1 MVVPNFPPN
10 LNSSVLRDRYV
21 GVSLVGRTLEV
32 MGIGK
37 VGTEVARRAKGLEVI
52 DEDALVRALDAG
64 IQIYVKVDC
73 TCSLHLILVNHENVI
88 FTPHLGASTMEA
100 QACE

>member
-10 LNSSVLRDRYV
+10 LISSVLRDRYV

-64 IQIYVKVDC
+64 IVAQSALDM
-73 TCSLHLILVNHENVI
+73 VNHENVI
-88 FTPHLGASTMEA
+88 FTPHPGASTMEA